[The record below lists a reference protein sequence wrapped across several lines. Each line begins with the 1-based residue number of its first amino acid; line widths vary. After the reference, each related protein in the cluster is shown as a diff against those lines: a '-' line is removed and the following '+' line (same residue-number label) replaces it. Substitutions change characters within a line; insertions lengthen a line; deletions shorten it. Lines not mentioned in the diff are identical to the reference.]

1 MQARKLKGNELKQ
14 ELTPQQKAEIKD
26 AFDLF
31 DTDGSG
37 IIESKELK
45 IALRALGFEP
55 KREEIDQLLSK
66 VCGRDRDIKTIDY
79 KEFLAIMEA
88 KIFEPDSSEEIDQA
102 FRMFDDDNTGR
113 ITFANLKRVAVELG
127 ENITDDELW
136 EMIKEACKNK
146 HDGTAATE
154 VTPEDFRIML
164 SRTTS

>member
-1 MQARKLKGNELKQ
+1 MQARKPKENELKQ
-14 ELTPQQKAEIKD
+14 ELTPIQKAEIKD

-55 KREEIDQLLSK
+55 KREEIDLLLSK
-66 VCGRDRDIKTIDY
+66 VSGRDRDIKTIDY

-88 KIFEPDSSEEIDQA
+88 KIFEPDTSEEIDQA

-113 ITFANLKRVAVELG
+113 ITFANLKRVAGELG
-127 ENITDDELW
+127 EQITDDELW

-146 HDGTAATE
+146 HEGATE
-154 VTPEDFRIML
+154 VTPEDFRLML
-164 SRTTS
+164 SRSTS

>member
-14 ELTPQQKAEIKD
+14 ELTPQHKAEIKD

-55 KREEIDQLLSK
+55 KREEIDRLLVQ
-66 VCGRDRDIKTIDY
+66 VCGRDRDLKTIDY

-88 KIFEPDSSEEIDQA
+88 KIFESDSTEEIDLA
-102 FRMFDDDNTGR
+102 FKMFDDDATGR
-113 ITFANLKRVAVELG
+113 ISFANLKRVAVELG
-127 ENITDDELW
+127 ETITDDELW
-136 EMIKEACKNK
+136 EMIREACKPK
-146 HDGTAATE
+146 HEGATE
-154 VTPEDFRIML
+154 VTPEDFRTML
-164 SRTTS
+164 GRSTS